1 MILIAVIVG
10 YTLGVMPFIIPKL
23 LEKREKQIEMKE
35 NKEQY
40 KSQEEILDEWLNGPK
55 SNNKEETE
63 AQIVDQED
71 IFKEYMTGITSPK
84 GE

>member
-1 MILIAVIVG
+1 MILTAVIVG
-10 YTLGVMPFIIPKL
+10 YLLGIMPFIIPKL
-23 LEKREKQIEMKE
+23 LEKREKQIKMKE

-40 KSQEEILDEWLNGPK
+40 ESQEEILDEWLNGPK
-55 SNNKEETE
+55 SNNKEAETE
-63 AQIVDQED
+63 KVNQED